1 MALIDPRAR
10 LAGGFTLIEL
20 LVTLSILAIVL
31 ALAVPSFND
40 FIDRGRLT
48 SAADTL
54 YADLQF
60 ARSEAIRNNQNV
72 TVSFQSGSAWCYG
85 MVLGS
90 SACDCSVTDSAAAN
104 YCSLKRVSAA
114 DFSQV
119 SIPDAASITFAASQ
133 TGFDPVRGVALS
145 SGAVTLQSTQG
156 KQATVS
162 LALLGR
168 VSLCSPAGTGFT
180 SAYPTC

>member
-1 MALIDPRAR
+1 MPHRASHTSR
-10 LAGGFTLIEL
+10 PGGFTLVEL
-20 LVTLSILAIVL
+20 LVTLAVLAILL

-40 FIDRGRLT
+40 LIDRSRLT

-72 TVSFQSGSAWCYG
+72 VVGFQSGSAWCYG

-90 SACDCSVTDSAAAN
+90 SACDCSVSNSAAAN
-104 YCSLKRVSAA
+104 YCALKRVTAA
-114 DFSQV
+114 DFSHV

-133 TGFDPVRGVALS
+133 TGFDPVRGVALAA
-145 SGAVTLQSTQG
+145 GAVTLQSTLG

-168 VSLCSPAGTGFT
+168 VSLCSPAGSGFT
-180 SAYPTC
+180 GAYPAC

>member
-1 MALIDPRAR
+1 MPGFSPRAR
-10 LAGGFTLIEL
+10 HRGFTLVEL
-20 LVTLSILAIVL
+20 LVTLAVLAIL
-31 ALAVPSFND
+31 MALAVPSFGD
-40 FIDRGRLT
+40 LIDRGRLS

-72 TVSFQSGSAWCYG
+72 VVSFQSGSSWCYG

-90 SACDCSVTDSAAAN
+90 SACDCSVSNSAAAN
-104 YCSLKRVSAA
+104 YCALKRVTAA

-119 SIPDAASITFAASQ
+119 SIPDAASITFAAGQ
-133 TGFDPVRGVALS
+133 TGFDPVRGVALG
-145 SGAVTLQSTQG
+145 SGAVTLQSARG

-168 VSLCSPAGTGFT
+168 VSLCSPAGSGFT
-180 SAYPTC
+180 SAYPSC